1 MSQAQPIRHVVILVD
16 DRTRDLMIASLVA
29 HHLEAL
35 GIKVHL
41 EPLEAYQGCLA
52 AWRPDLILFN
62 HLTASH
68 LAAYSRRLHEMGVL
82 TAVLPNE
89 GILYDQEEM
98 RFNSGR
104 HHTDAHIDLF
114 FCWNEQHRQALCES
128 GFGAKS
134 RIEVVGVPRFDFYI
148 EPWSR
153 LYQRPRL
160 TPRQRPRL
168 LLCTNFITAK
178 FRELPREH
186 GDRFFAAWKDRIPLY
201 HDYWGGIEAHHKG
214 RARALDFFRELAACG
229 RYDLTLRPHPREEK
243 DFYENF
249 LATLPAEQRA
259 LVTLDHGGSI
269 TELILDCDLEVS
281 IETCTTALESWIAG
295 KPTVEIDLE
304 RHPLWHSKEA
314 AASGLACDD
323 PAKLVPMVEQALHS
337 PAPPELAARRRAH
350 LQKWC
355 SATDGKSTERMARV
369 LADALAKKGPTD
381 WSSLTMVD
389 RRRAVKLRVLH
400 DLGFAYHFD
409 PFMPLKRVVFGDRY
423 AIKDY
428 SLRKSIRPG
437 DVKQA
442 RAQLAGLGKSS
453 GAAT

>member
-1 MSQAQPIRHVVILVD
+1 MSQAQPNRHVVILVD
-16 DRTRDLMIASLVA
+16 DRTRDLMITSLVA
-29 HHLEAL
+29 HHLETL
-35 GIKVHL
+35 GIVAHL

-52 AWRPDLILFN
+52 AWRPDLIIFN

-68 LAAYSRRLHEMGVL
+68 LAAYSRRLHAMGVL

-104 HHTDAHIDLF
+104 HHTDAHVDLF

-128 GFGAKS
+128 GFGVKS

-153 LYQRPRL
+153 LYQRPKT

-168 LLCTNFITAK
+168 LLCTNFLAAK
-178 FRELPREH
+178 FWELPREH

-201 HDYWGGIEAHHKG
+201 RDYWTAIEAHFKG
-214 RARALDFFRELAACG
+214 RARVLDFIRALVADG

-243 DFYENF
+243 DFYEAF
-249 LATLPAEQRA
+249 LATLPVEQRS

-269 TELILDCDLEVS
+269 TELILECDLEIS

-304 RHPLWHSKEA
+304 RHPLWHSQEA

-323 PAKLVPMVEQALHS
+323 PAKLVPLVEQALNS
-337 PAPPELAARRRAH
+337 PPPPELVRRRRAH

-355 SATDGKSTERMARV
+355 SATDGKATERMASV
-369 LADALAKKGPTD
+369 LAEALEKKGPTD
-381 WSSLTMVD
+381 WSSLTMAD
-389 RRRAVKLRVLH
+389 QRRALKLKLLH
-400 DLGFAYHFD
+400 KLGFAYHYD
-409 PFMPLKRVVFGDRY
+409 PFMPLKRMLFGDRH

-428 SLRKSIRPG
+428 AYRKSIRPA
-437 DVKQA
+437 DVAQA
-442 RAQLAGLGKSS
+442 RAQLEQQARASS
-453 GAAT
+453 